1 VNADLAA
8 GCERVV
14 VVAPVT
20 IATRRA
26 GRISRQL
33 AALGPH
39 VRSVVVSPDR
49 AARRAIGR
57 NVLDDNRRAAA
68 ARAGRAQAAT
78 ALPAV
83 AAVWDGTTA
92 SR

>member
-1 VNADLAA
+1 
-8 GCERVV
+8 VV